1 MFIMTKKTL
10 HVLCFI
16 LRCCHNVF
24 TSIFGNVFLALRLPL
39 NLLLLKGRNRVSDN
53 RCLDI

>member
-1 MFIMTKKTL
+1 MFIMTKKR
-10 HVLCFI
+10 CFI